1 MDLKS
6 PEPFWLI
13 KNGLLDSY
21 PSLKE
26 DIDCEILVVGG
37 GITGAL
43 IAHQCIAEGYDTVL
57 IDKREIGYGSSSAT
71 TSMLQYE
78 IDVPLYKLCELIGM
92 EKAVSSYKACSRAI
106 DQLEDIAKEITSEA
120 GFQRKESLYFAAKRK
135 DVAGLK
141 KELEARAAAGFDVE
155 WISKEDLSQRFGLE
169 KTYGGILSQQG
180 ASVDAFCLLH
190 ELLAYNHKRG
200 LRVFDRTEL
209 KKVRHRKG
217 YSHCTVGTGAKIQ
230 AQKVVYCVGYESKSM
245 IKERFVDLLSTYA
258 IVSEVDAE
266 ACKPIRNLLV
276 WNTDAPYIYMRC
288 TDDGRVLI
296 GGGDEKFSNPKR
308 RDALL
313 ARKAGKLS
321 KSFERL
327 FPKRTFYT
335 DFLWTGTFG
344 ETKDGLPY
352 IGTHTSFKEAYFVLG
367 FGGNGIT
374 FSVVGMQMLSFWL
387 RGKAHPLQEAFAF
400 GR

>member
-6 PEPFWLI
+6 PEPFWLV

-26 DIDCEILVVGG
+26 DIECEILVVGG

-43 IAHQCIAEGYDTVL
+43 IAHQCIADGYDTVL
-57 IDKREIGYGSSSAT
+57 IDKREVGYGSSSAT

-78 IDVPLYKLCELIGM
+78 IDVPLYQLSALIGT
-92 EKAVSSYKACSRAI
+92 EKAVASYKACSRAI
-106 DQLEDIAKEITSEA
+106 DQLEAIAQEIGSKA
-120 GFQRKESLYFAAKRK
+120 GFERKKSLYFAAKKR

-141 KELEARAAAGFDVE
+141 KELEARAAAGFEVE
-155 WISKEDLSQRFGLE
+155 WVSKSDLSQGFGLE
-169 KTYGGILSQQG
+169 KTNGGILSQQG

-190 ELLAYNHKRG
+190 ELLAYNQQRG

-217 YSHCTVGTGAKIQ
+217 DSLCTVVSGAKIQ
-230 AQKVVYCVGYESKSM
+230 AQKVVYCVGYESQSM
-245 IKERFVDLLSTYA
+245 IKERFVNLLSTYA
-258 IVSEVDAE
+258 IVSEVDAY
-266 ACKPIRNLLV
+266 ACRPIENLLI

-296 GGGDEKFSNPKR
+296 GGGDEKFRNPQK

-313 ARKAGKLS
+313 TRKARKLCR
-321 KSFERL
+321 SFERL

-335 DFLWTGTFG
+335 DFSWTGTFG

-352 IGTHTSFKEAYFVLG
+352 IAPHKDFKEAYFVLG

-374 FSVVGMQMLSFWL
+374 FSVVGMEMLSFWL
-387 RGKAHPLQEAFAF
+387 KGEVHPLQEAFAF